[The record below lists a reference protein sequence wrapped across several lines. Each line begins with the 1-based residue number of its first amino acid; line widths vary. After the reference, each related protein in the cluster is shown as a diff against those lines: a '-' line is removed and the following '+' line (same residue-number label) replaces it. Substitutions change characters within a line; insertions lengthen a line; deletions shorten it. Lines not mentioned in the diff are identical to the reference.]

1 MEKDNNFLKLFYCS
15 SSYVLH
21 SLVCACVFVCV
32 HAFIHMRERKKNRDL
47 EKEAKIYR
55 EGGEEGEVTILHVK
69 NSS

>member
-21 SLVCACVFVCV
+21 SLVCVFVCV
-32 HAFIHMRERKKNRDL
+32 HACIHMRERKKNRDI
-47 EKEAKIYR
+47 EKEAKIHR
-55 EGGEEGEVTILHVK
+55 EGEEEGEVTILHAK